1 MSTLRHG
8 WGSSYVLA
16 RTIKRKIGNTS
27 LLTPR
32 LPYVQD
38 RHQMKYVRWKLRA
51 LERVILLWGIPP
63 SFLDAWLRR
72 MDISQGPWPSP
83 APHRAPRASPRAV
96 GVLADEQCLSRA
108 ADAAVGLVPVLI
120 VQEEVVPELVLGES
134 KAASASSA
142 PRGLPSRPSAPGL
155 PCRGSTSRPRT
166 GGAACAPGSSHS
178 RCTALRGQPRGNG
191 VTTPPGRATELE
203 RHLTKEVQGP
213 YTGTPKRHWKKNRNN
228 WEAVFQVM
236 V

>member
-1 MSTLRHG
+1 MMGEQLRLGENNKKKNWKHKSFDAPPPICPGSTSNEICEMEIESSGESHPFVGDPPLILRCVAEKDGHIP
-8 WGSSYVLA
+8 GSLA
-16 RTIKRKIGNTS
+16 FT
-27 LLTPR
+27 
-32 LPYVQD
+32 
-38 RHQMKYVRWKLRA
+38 
-51 LERVILLWGIPP
+51 
-63 SFLDAWLRR
+63 
-72 MDISQGPWPSP
+72 
-83 APHRAPRASPRAV
+83 RASPRAV
-96 GVLADEQCLSRA
+96 GVLADEQRLSRA

-134 KAASASSA
+134 KAATASSA
-142 PRGLPSRPSAPGL
+142 PRGLPSRPSAPSL

-213 YTGTPKRHWKKNRNN
+213 YTGTPKRHWKKNLDT
-228 WEAVFQVM
+228 WEAMSQVM